1 MHVCLHTC
9 TPMCTQALT
18 PDLAIFYYLVFTE
31 KKQYNHI
38 VKDEG
43 LIPQLCQLVI
53 GEPSDK
59 AQPT

>member
-1 MHVCLHTC
+1 
-9 TPMCTQALT
+9 MCTQALT